1 VRVLIDG
8 HAFVWALLQD
18 PRVSKKARS
27 ILFSEEHELFF
38 SLATLWEL
46 SLKIRLGK
54 LRNLTSSIAYLNDEL
69 AEYRITVLP
78 ITYQDILTVEHLEYH
93 HRDPFDR
100 VLIAQAINNSLTLLT
115 NDANIKLYSNV
126 TTLW

>member
-1 VRVLIDG
+1 MRVLVDG
-8 HAFVWALLQD
+8 HAFVWALLQN

-46 SLKIRLGK
+46 SLKGRLGK
-54 LRNLTSSIAYLNDEL
+54 LRNLTSSVAYLHDEL
-69 AEYRITVLP
+69 GEYRITVLP
-78 ITYQDILTVEHLEYH
+78 ITYQDILAVEHLEYH

-100 VLIAQAINNSLTLLT
+100 VLIAQAINNNLTLLT

-126 TTLW
+126 KTVW